1 VDRREFLGVMV
12 LPLLPR
18 ASSSEA
24 GHPILGPVEAVVSR
38 SRHVAIHRER
48 IEEVAGWMAFESLP
62 WPDFRSPLIPQ
73 GNDADTMDFI
83 FLTASINF
91 AFTDFAEHVVF
102 RSAYEGREYSD
113 SDAMMACLKR
123 SYEEGTPIL
132 TGRFL
137 RNVTRKELSSV
148 FSGNIGMPML
158 DERLAI
164 FHEVGEVLETG
175 FQGRFH
181 RFMSSSPRRVYDSAG
196 GGLLERLVAAFPSFR
211 DESSHRG
218 ASVRF
223 DKRAQLLLWQLH
235 ARFRDDGFFALEDP
249 ERLTIFADYIVPVAL
264 RLFGITSYSAEL
276 DKAIQER
283 RVIPKDSE
291 EEVEIRAASIWAC
304 HLLTAAI
311 NAKRP
316 PDRQIIDPVVDG
328 RLWTHYH
335 ETQWPHHLTVTT
347 AY

>member
-1 VDRREFLGVMV
+1 MV
-12 LPLLPR
+12 LPIVPR
-18 ASSSEA
+18 PPVSPEN
-24 GHPILGPVEAVVSR
+24 GPHPILSSVEAVIAR
-38 SRHVAIHRER
+38 ARHVAVHRDR
-48 IEEVAGWMAFESLP
+48 IEEVAGWMAYEALP

-73 GNDADTMDFI
+73 GNHADTMDFI
-83 FLTASINF
+83 FLTSTINF
-91 AFTDFAEHVVF
+91 AFTDFDQHVIF
-102 RSAYEGREYSD
+102 RTVYEGREYSD

-123 SYEEGTPIL
+123 TYEEGTPIL

-137 RNVTRKELSSV
+137 KNVTRKDLSSI
-148 FSGNIGMPML
+148 FAGNIEMPML

-164 FHEVGEVLETG
+164 FHGVGEVLESG
-175 FQGRFH
+175 YQGRFH
-181 RFMSSSPRRVYDSAG
+181 RFIGASAHRLYDSGG
-196 GGLLERLVAAFPSFR
+196 GGLLQRLVSTFPSFR
-211 DESSHRG
+211 DEGSHRG
-218 ASVRF
+218 KPVRF

-249 ERLTIFADYIVPVAL
+249 ESLTIFADYIVPVAL
-264 RLFGITSYSAEL
+264 RLLGITGYSTEL
-276 DKAIQER
+276 ENKIRER

-304 HLLTAAI
+304 HLLTVAI

-316 PDRQIIDPVVDG
+316 SKLQVIDPIVDG

-335 ETQWPHHLTVTT
+335 ETHWPHHLTVTT

>member
-1 VDRREFLGVMV
+1 MV

-18 ASSSEA
+18 SPLPAE
-24 GHPILGPVEAVVSR
+24 GRHPILASVEPVVSR
-38 SRHVAIHRER
+38 PRYVAIHHDR
-48 IEEVAGWMAFESLP
+48 IEEVAGWMAYETLP

-83 FLTASINF
+83 FLTATINF
-91 AFTDFAEHVVF
+91 AFTDFDRHVIF
-102 RSAYEGREYSD
+102 RTPYEGREYSD
-113 SDAMMACLKR
+113 SDAMMACLKK
-123 SYEEGTPIL
+123 SYEDGIPIL

-137 RNVTRKELSSV
+137 RNVTRKELAGI
-148 FSGNIGMPML
+148 FSGNIEIPML

-164 FHEVGEVLETG
+164 FHEVGDVLESRY
-175 FQGRFH
+175 QGRFH
-181 RFMSSSPRRVYDSAG
+181 RFLASSPNRLYDSG
-196 GGLLERLVAAFPSFR
+196 EEGLVERLIATFPSFR
-211 DESSHRG
+211 DESSHQG
-218 ASVRF
+218 TPVRF

-235 ARFRDDGFFALEDP
+235 ARFREDGFFALEDP
-249 ERLTIFADYIVPVAL
+249 ENLTIFADYIVPVAL
-264 RLFGITSYSAEL
+264 RLFGITSYSAPLEQ
-276 DKAIQER
+276 KIQER

-304 HLLTAAI
+304 HLLTGAI

-316 PDRQIIDPVVDG
+316 PDRQVIDPVVDG

-335 ETQWPHHLTVTT
+335 ETHWPHHLTVTT